1 MPRESG
7 LPQIGDRF
15 GRWTV
20 CGESRSRPGGQQVPV
35 RCDCGREE
43 RRPPHILRKGK
54 STQCRD
60 CADAARTAPLRV
72 ALKQLEK
79 LTPAELQQLS
89 QSVSAA
95 LAAHLTK
102 TDF

>member
-20 CGESRSRPGGQQVPV
+20 CGEGRRQIPV

-43 RRPPHILRKGK
+43 RCPHHILRNGK

-60 CADAARTAPLRV
+60 CAEAARTAPLRV